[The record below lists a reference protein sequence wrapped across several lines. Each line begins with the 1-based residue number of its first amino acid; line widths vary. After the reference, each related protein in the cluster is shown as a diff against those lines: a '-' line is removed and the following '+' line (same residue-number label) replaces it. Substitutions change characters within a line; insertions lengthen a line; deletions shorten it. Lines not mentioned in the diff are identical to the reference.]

1 MKKIFLMVL
10 FIVFVL
16 AGCNKDDIKKAAH
29 KLDDLKNAY
38 CAEDN
43 AEKRAALIAAIRLV
57 EPNHPEDGACGV
69 ERKIRS
75 IIDWVV

>member
-10 FIVFVL
+10 FVVFVL
-16 AGCNKDDIKKAAH
+16 AGCNKEDIKEAVH
-29 KLDDLKNAY
+29 KLDDLKTAY
-38 CAEDN
+38 CGEDN

-69 ERKIRS
+69 ERKIRN